1 MSTYRTGAY
10 RAVLNRHIA
19 SEFSGNRR
27 EAARRW
33 GVKYP
38 TLANVCNGYKGMSP
52 ELAHAISVGSGFVL
66 ERDELARI
74 KAIPGKRDRGNEG
87 SIRQ

>member
-1 MSTYRTGAY
+1 MTIYRTGAY

-19 SEFSGNRR
+19 TEFSGNRR
-27 EAARRW
+27 EAARKW

-38 TLANVCNGYKGMSP
+38 TLANVCNGYKGMSAQ
-52 ELAHAISVGSGFVL
+52 LAHAISAGSGFGL

-74 KAIPGKRDRGNEG
+74 GAVPGKRA
-87 SIRQ
+87 